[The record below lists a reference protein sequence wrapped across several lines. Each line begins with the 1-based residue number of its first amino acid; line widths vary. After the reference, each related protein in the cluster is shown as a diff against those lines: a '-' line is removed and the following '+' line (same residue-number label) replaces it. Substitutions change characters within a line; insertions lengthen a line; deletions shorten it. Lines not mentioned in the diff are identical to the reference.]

1 MIRNLIF
8 DMGNVLIYFNPR
20 HFIRHFGVT
29 DPEMEK
35 LLLRE
40 VYGSVEWVL
49 MDWGTLDEDACEACV
64 LPRLPEELWPTA
76 RKLIHWWDRPILPV
90 PGMEAFVR
98 KCKAAGYGIYLLSNA
113 SRRLHSYWHKV
124 PASELFDGLVVSSD
138 VRLVKPLP
146 DIYHHLLDRFQL
158 QAEECLFVDD
168 MPLNIA
174 GALQVGIPGFVFR
187 DNVEELEQRVFGVAG
202 Q

>member
-1 MIRNLIF
+1 M
-8 DMGNVLIYFNPR
+8 
-20 HFIRHFGVT
+20 
-29 DPEMEK
+29 
-35 LLLRE
+35 
-40 VYGSVEWVL
+40 
-49 MDWGTLDEDACEACV
+49 
-64 LPRLPEELWPTA
+64 
-76 RKLIHWWDRPILPV
+76 
-90 PGMEAFVR
+90 
-98 KCKAAGYGIYLLSNA
+98 AAS
-113 SRRLHSYWHKV
+113 K
-124 PASELFDGLVVSSD
+124 LFDGLVVSSD

-168 MPLNIA
+168 MPLNID